1 MPWATVAAI
10 AAPIVIGQ
18 ITGSGKKRDSSAEV
32 PGMAEYIS
40 QSLSAQRNAQMFAE
54 SAVNPNSEWFRN
66 LSALFR
72 EGEEEAAMRGL
83 NLADFNERR
92 AIGRGNVGVIGER
105 RDEARIG
112 ALMDAFRRA
121 QISGRNSAHGAL
133 MNASKGEA
141 SAMGDPN
148 QSFKILQ
155 QFGQA
160 EQDRKQS
167 QTDMFSSIFSG
178 VLGGMGGGGSSLSGI
193 SGGVNPSTGYFN
205 SGYYGLF

>member
-1 MPWATVAAI
+1 MPWATVAAV
-10 AAPIVIGQ
+10 AAPIVLGA
-18 ITGSGKKRDSSAEV
+18 ITGSGKQRSSSAEV

-40 QSLSAQRNAQMFAE
+40 QSLSAQRNAQMFSEA
-54 SAVNPNSEWFRN
+54 AVNPNSEWFRN
-66 LSALFR
+66 LAGLFR

-83 NLADFNERR
+83 NNSQFQERQLM
-92 AIGRGNVGVIGER
+92 GRGGHAIGER

-121 QISGRNSAHGAL
+121 QISSRNSAHGAL
-133 MNASKGEA
+133 LNAAKGEA

-148 QSFKILQ
+148 ASFKILQ

-167 QTDMFSSIFSG
+167 QTDIFG
-178 VLGGMGGGGSSLSGI
+178 QIFKAGLGAFGGGGGTVGGYTGLEGFTPASMSWGI
-193 SGGVNPSTGYFN
+193 G
-205 SGYYGLF
+205 